1 MIAVPRI
8 RRIRIELGR
17 PSQLKSYLSPII
29 KYANANVIAPVIE
42 YSYILPS
49 GIRSA
54 EIPRAITARV
64 RDAVA
69 NKNTMLATFLDLVV
83 MLRSK
88 CLSPEILFARSEN
101 AVS

>member
-1 MIAVPRI
+1 VIAVPRI
-8 RRIRIELGR
+8 KRIRIELGR
-17 PSQLKSYLSPII
+17 PSQLKSNLSPIMR
-29 KYANANVIAPVIE
+29 YASAKVIAPVIE
-42 YSYILPS
+42 YSYIFPS

-54 EIPRAITARV
+54 DIPRAITARV

-83 MLRSK
+83 ILRSRW
-88 CLSPEILFARSEN
+88 LSPEILLARSEN

>member
-1 MIAVPRI
+1 M
-8 RRIRIELGR
+8 RIELGR
-17 PSQLKSYLSPII
+17 PSQLKSYFIPIN
-29 KYANANVIAPVIE
+29 KYASAKVIAPVIE

-54 EIPRAITARV
+54 DIPRAITARV

-83 MLRSK
+83 ILRSR
-88 CLSPEILFARSEN
+88 CLSSEILLARSEK

>member
-1 MIAVPRI
+1 M
-8 RRIRIELGR
+8 
-17 PSQLKSYLSPII
+17 
-29 KYANANVIAPVIE
+29 
-42 YSYILPS
+42 LPS

-54 EIPRAITARV
+54 DIPRAITARV

-83 MLRSK
+83 ILRSR
-88 CLSPEILFARSEN
+88 CLPPEILLARSEK